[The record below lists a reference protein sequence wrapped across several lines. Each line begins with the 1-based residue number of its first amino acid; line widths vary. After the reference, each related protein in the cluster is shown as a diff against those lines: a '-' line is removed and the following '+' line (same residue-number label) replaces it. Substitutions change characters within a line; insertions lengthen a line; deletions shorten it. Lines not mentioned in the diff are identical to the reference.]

1 MLPEEQD
8 VIIKGVVV
16 CRRPINEQAL
26 FDSVLKVSSDISC
39 TVEKDRKE
47 KAPFS
52 EPSVTCPSCVWLASL
67 LPEKDVAL
75 GLFWLAKKTSLD
87 YEA

>member
-8 VIIKGVVV
+8 AIIKGVVV
-16 CRRPINEQAL
+16 CRRPVNEQAL

-75 GLFWLAKKTSLD
+75 ALFWLAKKTSLD